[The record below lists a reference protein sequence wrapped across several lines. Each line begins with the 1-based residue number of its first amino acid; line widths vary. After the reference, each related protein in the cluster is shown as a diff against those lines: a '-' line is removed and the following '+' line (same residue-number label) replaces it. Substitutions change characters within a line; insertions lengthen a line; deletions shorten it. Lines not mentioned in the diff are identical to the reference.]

1 MKTETK
7 VFFDEVLQMQRV
19 IQSIYKI
26 WRRQLG
32 NRRIKMIIELEKLA
46 EKYD

>member
-7 VFFDEVLQMQRV
+7 VFFNEVLQMQKV